1 MATRRLYYDDSLLRD
16 FDAEVMGCGLAVHA
30 LATAW
35 SLVLDQTAFYPDSG
49 GQPHDLG
56 RLGDA
61 QVLAV
66 HEDGEEI
73 VHIVDRELR
82 GAVHGC
88 IDWTRRMDHMQ
99 QHTGQHLLS
108 AIFAERFG
116 RPTVSFHMGGEVC
129 TIDLRGPEPTE
140 QILEGA
146 QLAANQ
152 VIADDR
158 AVTVRYGTAAEFAER
173 GVRKEVDRQGILR
186 ALEIEGVDLQPCGGT
201 HVKRTSQIGMI
212 LVRKCSKVRQ
222 DWRLEFV
229 CGVRA
234 AKASRRDYL
243 LLRGVAERLG
253 CSAAEVVDAAG
264 KAVSEKDGHFKNSR
278 ALSQRLAEAEAA
290 GALHSASYGNG
301 LRVVTRIFPADTEPD
316 YLGAFA
322 AFLAKSEKTV
332 AILGSSSGHIVLAQH
347 PLVGRDLKAILAL
360 MLTEVGGKGGGSR
373 DFARGRLSDAA
384 SIQQAVDMATGILG
398 TP

>member
-1 MATRRLYYDDSLLRD
+1 
-16 FDAEVMGCGLAVHA
+16 
-30 LATAW
+30 
-35 SLVLDQTAFYPDSG
+35 
-49 GQPHDLG
+49 
-56 RLGDA
+56 
-61 QVLAV
+61 
-66 HEDGEEI
+66 
-73 VHIVDRELR
+73 
-82 GAVHGC
+82 
-88 IDWTRRMDHMQ
+88 
-99 QHTGQHLLS
+99 
-108 AIFAERFG
+108 
-116 RPTVSFHMGGEVC
+116 
-129 TIDLRGPEPTE
+129 
-140 QILEGA
+140 
-146 QLAANQ
+146 
-152 VIADDR
+152 
-158 AVTVRYGTAAEFAER
+158 
-173 GVRKEVDRQGILR
+173 
-186 ALEIEGVDLQPCGGT
+186 
-201 HVKRTSQIGMI
+201 
-212 LVRKCSKVRQ
+212 
-222 DWRLEFV
+222 
-229 CGVRA
+229 
-234 AKASRRDYL
+234 
-243 LLRGVAERLG
+243 
-253 CSAAEVVDAAG
+253 VDAAG